1 MDFVTI
7 ETNRLILKG
16 IAPEQMRHLFETFE
30 KTEIKR
36 ILGHRSDED
45 FEKEAYKH
53 KNGYSSYNRSFKLFL
68 LTDKATETII
78 GRCGIHNWNMDHHRA
93 EIGYVMHDEGFRRKG
108 LMMEALGAIMEYGFQ
123 QLNLNRLEALVGAG
137 NVPSLRLM
145 EKYNFIREGV
155 LRQHYLSEGRYEDS
169 ILFSK
174 LAGEFIHERTT
185 GRNPFL
191 R

>member
-16 IAPEQMRHLFETFE
+16 IAPEQMRHLFENFE
-30 KTEIKR
+30 KAEIMR

-45 FEKEAYKH
+45 FEKEVYKH
-53 KNGYSSYNRSFKLFL
+53 KNGYSTYNRSFKLFL

-93 EIGYVMHDEGFRRKG
+93 EIGYVMHDEDFRRKG
-108 LMMEALGAIMEYGFQ
+108 LMTEALGAIMAYGFQ

-137 NVPSLRLM
+137 NAPSLRLM
-145 EKYNFIREGV
+145 EKFNFIREGV
-155 LRQHYLSEGRYEDS
+155 LRQHYLAEGQYGDS

-174 LAGEFIHERTT
+174 LAAEYSK
-185 GRNPFL
+185 
-191 R
+191 